1 MDAGRE
7 QELLER
13 CRHDPGAFA
22 ELYDENFEQ
31 IFHYILHRIS
41 NVPLAEDLTS
51 QTFEKAVRKIGRFRW
66 RGISVT
72 AWLYRVASNEVN
84 SYLRKQYRKKRFERP
99 WSEHY
104 TAVDSR
110 SPDHELEAAEAEV
123 SRHELFARVA
133 DQLKRLGRLDQ
144 TILTLRYFE
153 GKSYREIAEILG
165 KREGTMRMRASR
177 ALGKLRGLLSQE
189 DIGHERYRETAGPDY
204 GAVGERAVFSS
215 EASEPTA

>member
-1 MDAGRE
+1 MDASRE
-7 QELLER
+7 QELLDR
-13 CRHDPGAFA
+13 CRHDPRAFA

-31 IFHYILHRIS
+31 IFHYILHRVS
-41 NVPLAEDLTS
+41 NVTLAEDLAS

-66 RGISVT
+66 RGVSVT

-84 SYLRKQYRKKRFERP
+84 SFLRKHYRRKKFESP

-110 SPDHELEAAEAEV
+110 SPDHELEAAEADV
-123 SRHELFARVA
+123 SRNTLFLEVA
-133 DQLKRLGRLDQ
+133 EQLKRLGSLDQ

-153 GKSYREIAEILG
+153 GKSYREIADILG

-177 ALGKLRGLLSQE
+177 ALGKLRAFLSQE
-189 DIGHERYRETAGPDY
+189 EIGHERYRETARPDR
-204 GAVGERAVFSS
+204 GAVGEGAVFST
-215 EASEPTA
+215 EASGPAA